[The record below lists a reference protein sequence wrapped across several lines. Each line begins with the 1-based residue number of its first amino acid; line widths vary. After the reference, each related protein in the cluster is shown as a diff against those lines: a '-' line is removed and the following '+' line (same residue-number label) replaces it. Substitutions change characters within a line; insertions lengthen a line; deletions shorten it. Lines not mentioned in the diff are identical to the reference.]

1 MRLEEIGNE
10 VRRSRLALGMT
21 QGQLATAV
29 GVTRTTLN
37 QFENGV
43 VKDLGIRK
51 VLALLA
57 PLNLALRVE
66 RPPPSKA
73 TDFLRL
79 ASTSASVS
87 FKSPLSQRELLAALL
102 SGKVPPGK
110 SPHIRALLEESP
122 KAVVRGLI
130 RQIGGGTTPGK
141 VERNLHKLG
150 AAVGLSA
157 ERAKWLKND

>member
-1 MRLEEIGNE
+1 MRLEEMGNDI
-10 VRRSRLALGMT
+10 RRSRLALGMT
-21 QGQLATAV
+21 QGQLAAAA
-29 GVTRTTLN
+29 GISRTTLN

-51 VLALLA
+51 VLALLE
-57 PLNLALRVE
+57 PLRLTLRVD
-66 RPPPSKA
+66 RPPPSKG

-87 FKSPLSQRELLAALL
+87 FKTALTARELLVALL
-102 SGKVPPGK
+102 SGKVSPGK

-122 KAVVRGLI
+122 KTIVRGLI
-130 RQIGGGTTPGK
+130 RQVGSSTTPGR
-141 VERNLHKLG
+141 VERNLQRL
-150 AAVGLSA
+150 AATVGLSP